1 VLTAALKDGPAS
13 HPHPPQNDHTQAS
26 LPVAQ
31 TRPLNG
37 RYVRGGGPRH
47 LRLITPLTKLDKLR
61 RRQRLHHLLPGT
73 HAWPAHTGAANKSMY
88 SPAPDRLLSRRCPA
102 SPAGSPASPGRHSK
116 TQSAKYVLT
125 PKECF
130 GARSSGEPASAV
142 RFSVAVPGAR
152 RAHSPLSS
160 PAMPAVSAQDC
171 SAETEVTNERLAS
184 SSAPL
189 LAFSPS

>member
-1 VLTAALKDGPAS
+1 
-13 HPHPPQNDHTQAS
+13 
-26 LPVAQ
+26 
-31 TRPLNG
+31 
-37 RYVRGGGPRH
+37 
-47 LRLITPLTKLDKLR
+47 
-61 RRQRLHHLLPGT
+61 
-73 HAWPAHTGAANKSMY
+73 MY

-142 RFSVAVPGAR
+142 RFSVAVPSAR